1 MAADASNRSL
11 AKRGVHGR
19 IIWTTLDQ
27 VVSSATNAAVSFL
40 VARQLGASEFGSFA
54 VAFIAFAFVSGLA
67 RSIVTDPLLI
77 RFSAASDGI
86 RLRAVG
92 DAAGA
97 MVIAGAVSS
106 LFCAVVGFSIS
117 GLTGAVLVAL
127 AVVLPGLL
135 LQATWRQSFFADG
148 RPRAA
153 FMNDSAWA
161 VMQVGGLAAV
171 ELAGGGSAIK
181 LMLVWGAAAA
191 VAAVLGAVQAG
202 TRPHLRGGVAWL
214 RAHRDLGARL
224 GTEFTLSQGAA
235 NLTLVLVGVVA
246 TITAVGSIRGAQ
258 VLLGPVMVLFLS
270 ITAFALPLL
279 SRRVAVG
286 GGITRLSI
294 AIGGVAGGLTLLWTL
309 LLLLLPAALG
319 RELLGA
325 TWPGAREVLAF
336 SGLQWVAIGIA
347 SGATLG
353 LKAHGRAATLLRL
366 TLIQAPLM
374 IVLGVG
380 GAYIADAKGA
390 VCGLAIAQLV
400 GAVLNWSALLRADRT
415 SAPRPGRHRK
425 SRRDV

>member
-1 MAADASNRSL
+1 MRP
-11 AKRGVHGR
+11 GVRGR

-67 RSIVTDPLLI
+67 RAIVTDPLLI
-77 RFSAASDGI
+77 RFSAATDDA
-86 RLRAVG
+86 RRRAVG

-97 MVIAGAVSS
+97 MLIAGAVSS
-106 LFCAVVGFSIS
+106 AFCAAVGLSVS

-135 LQATWRQSFFADG
+135 LQTAWRQSFFAAG

-153 FMNDSAWA
+153 FVNDGAWA
-161 VMQVGGLAAV
+161 VMQIGGLAAV
-171 ELAGGGSAIK
+171 ELTGGGSAIE
-181 LMLVWGAAAA
+181 LMLVWGSAAAI
-191 VAAVLGAVQAG
+191 AAVLGAVQAG
-202 TRPHLRGGVAWL
+202 TRPRLGGGVAWL
-214 RAHRDLGARL
+214 RRHRDLGARF
-224 GTEFTLSQGAA
+224 GTEFALSQGAA
-235 NLTLVLVGVVA
+235 NVTMILVGVVA